1 MNFHYF
7 LSIYIKFFFLMT
19 PFFVLSMFLAM
30 TQGGDSGARK
40 KLALKVTIAIIITC
54 TILLF
59 FGKYIFD
66 IFGITLDSFRI
77 GAGALLFITSVNLI
91 QSGPGDAGETPTCS
105 SIAVV
110 PLAIPITIG
119 PGTIG
124 AILVMGASMKKMLTI
139 MTGFSALITA
149 SITVGAMLYW
159 SSTIQKYMGKNGLA
173 ILSKI
178 TGLVLSALS
187 AQLIFTGIKNF
198 LNL

>member
-1 MNFHYF
+1 MDFHLF
-7 LSIYIKFFFLMT
+7 ISVFIKFFFLMT
-19 PFFVLSMFLAM
+19 PFFVLSMFLTM
-30 TQGGDSGARK
+30 TQTLDLRQK
-40 KLALKVTIAIIITC
+40 KQLALKVTGALIITC
-54 TILLF
+54 TVLLF

-77 GAGALLFITSVNLI
+77 GAGALLFLTAVTLI
-91 QSGPGDAGETPTCS
+91 QGKPSESDQTNTCS

-124 AILVMGASMKKMLTI
+124 ALLVMGAGMKEMSSIL
-139 MTGFSALITA
+139 TGFTALITSA
-149 SITVGAMLYW
+149 LMVGAMLYW
-159 SSTIQKYMGKNGLA
+159 STSIQGFLGRNGLA